1 MFGLGA
7 TRIIERSMAVRH
19 ELVTTPVHFE
29 SCSCVNYAGVFVL
42 LPFLIQSGLLSYTS
56 HYKDLSPGYYFLDF
70 IVLLQSYLYLCRI
83 KNAEQLK
90 KINPGEFGK
99 LLGVDRI
106 PECRCLRS
114 KLNEIYLQ
122 NKSDSWNMDL
132 ADMWSGQE
140 NNEFYYVDGHVEV
153 YTGYQA
159 NLGKKHVARQKLCL
173 PGIQEFWVNNM
184 EGLPYFYVTGQVNE
198 KLLEILSDQIV
209 PKLLS
214 QITPR
219 YSQEELNGDIDLPIF
234 TIVFDREGYSPVFFK
249 KLWQQHRVAVLTYRK
264 NVRDTWNEPD
274 FHSYTIENDNDK
286 TQMKLAEKTIEL
298 NKVSMREVRKLS
310 DDGHQTSIIT
320 TNKKIELS
328 EIAKNMF
335 SRWTQENYFKYL
347 RSNYD
352 FDRMT
357 QYVIQQA
364 DSNYIVANP
373 EYNNLSYYIKKTNEK
388 ISRRKAELFDF
399 INKNLTSSLD
409 TTKPFLKKQAKL
421 NEEINALN
429 TQAENYKK
437 QRNNIPSRIKIGE
450 MPENIRY
457 NRLNTESKHF
467 QNIIKM
473 ICYRAETY
481 CANVFAGFY
490 GKYENEK
497 RDLVKSIINTRGDII
512 VDNNNT
518 LTISL
523 YSLANPR
530 MNRALEMLCQ
540 ILNEANF
547 KYPGTVFNLFY
558 KIAK

>member
-19 ELVTTPVHFE
+19 QLVTTPIHFE
-29 SCSCVNYAGVFVL
+29 SCSCVNFAGVLVL
-42 LPFLIQSGLLSYTS
+42 LPFLIQSGLLSYKS
-56 HYKDLSPGYYFLDF
+56 HYKDSLSGYYFLDF

-99 LLGVDRI
+99 LLGLDRI
-106 PECRCLRS
+106 PECRCWRS
-114 KLNEIYLQ
+114 KLNEIYMQ
-122 NKSDSWNMDL
+122 NKSDSWNMEL

-140 NNEFYYVDGHVEV
+140 NNEFYYIDGHVEV

-219 YSQEELNGDIDLPIF
+219 YSQEELDNDVDLPLF
-234 TIVFDREGYSPVFFK
+234 TIVFDREGYSPLFFK

-264 NVRDTWNEPD
+264 NVKDIWDESD

-298 NKVSMREVRKLS
+298 NKVPMREVRKLS

-320 TNKKIELS
+320 TNKKIELT
-328 EIAKNMF
+328 EVAKNMF

-357 QYVIQQA
+357 QYVVQQA

-388 ISRRKAELFDF
+388 ISRRKAELYDL
-399 INKNLTSSLD
+399 INKNLTNSLD
-409 TTKPFLKKQAKL
+409 TTKPFLKKQAKI
-421 NEEINALN
+421 NEEINDLSI
-429 TQAENYKK
+429 QVENYKN
-437 QRNNIPSRIKIGE
+437 QRSSIPSRIKIGE

-457 NRLNTESKHF
+457 DRLDTESKHF

-481 CANVFAGFY
+481 CANVLAGFY

-518 LTISL
+518 LTIRL

-540 ILNEANF
+540 LLNEANF
-547 KYPGTVFNLFY
+547 KYPGTDMNLFY
-558 KIAK
+558 EIAK

>member
-1 MFGLGA
+1 
-7 TRIIERSMAVRH
+7 MAVRH
-19 ELVTTPVHFE
+19 ELVTTPVHFQ

-114 KLNEIYLQ
+114 KLHEIYLQ
-122 NKSDSWNMDL
+122 NKSDIWNMDL
-132 ADMWSGQE
+132 ADTWSGQE

-198 KLLEILSDQIV
+198 KLLEILSEQIV

-219 YSQEELNGDIDLPIF
+219 YSQEELNGDIDLPRF

-264 NVRDTWNEPD
+264 NVRDTWNESD
-274 FHSYTIENDNDK
+274 FHSYTIETGNDR
-286 TQMKLAEKTIEL
+286 TQMQLAEKTIEL
-298 NKVSMREVRKLS
+298 NNVSMREVRKLS
-310 DDGHQTSIIT
+310 DGGHQTSIIT
-320 TNKKIELS
+320 TNKKIELT

-357 QYVIQQA
+357 QYVVQQA
-364 DSNYIVANP
+364 DNNYIVANP
-373 EYNNLSYYIKKTNEK
+373 EYSNLSYYIKKTNEK
-388 ISRRKAELFDF
+388 ISRRKAELFDL
-399 INKNLTSSLD
+399 INKNLASSLD

-421 NEEINALN
+421 NEEINDLN
-429 TQAENYKK
+429 TQADNYKK

-497 RDLVKSIINTRGDII
+497 RELVKSIINTRGDIM
-512 VDNNNT
+512 VDNNT

-540 ILNEANF
+540 LLNEANF
-547 KYPGTVFNLFY
+547 KYPGTDFNLYY